1 MYFLLKMR
9 RFKQKQEKIIHQP
22 NTLEIFG
29 CLSGMPDYS
38 KILLENI
45 SVKPYSDFLK
55 WLITVN
61 FFIDKEEIISIK
73 KIAADFNTETG
84 KVTKWLKEIYKDI
97 FELNFDNREL
107 FQKKGVKLQL
117 YMKSY
122 DNYCMFFT
130 SMPVVPREYETIK
143 IPFVKGVVGEDQFFV
158 KRVEHIVEDNSVE
171 IMLWL
176 EAGSVNK
183 YRQFALDKALFQGH
197 IGFGDIYWKYA
208 FELDKILKETYRN

>member
-1 MYFLLKMR
+1 MR
-9 RFKQKQEKIIHQP
+9 RFKQKKEKIIHRSS
-22 NTLEIFG
+22 TLEIFG
-29 CLSGMPDYS
+29 CLAGMPDYS

-45 SVKPYSDFLK
+45 SDKTYAEFLR
-55 WLITVN
+55 WLIAGDFYIN
-61 FFIDKEEIISIK
+61 EEEKTSIK
-73 KIAADFNTETG
+73 KVATNFKTDTG
-84 KVTKWLKEIYKDI
+84 KVTKWLREIYKDI
-97 FELNFDNREL
+97 MEINFNKREL
-107 FQKKGVKLQL
+107 FQREGIKLQL

-130 SMPVVPREYETIK
+130 SMPVLPREYETIK

-158 KRVEHIVEDNSVE
+158 NKVEHIVEDNSVE

-176 EAGSVNK
+176 EAGTVNK